1 VGVPDNQLRQ
11 QGWLADEQVY
21 AKWPKRRGRSRLV
34 IVGSAC
40 APDAAVHTAKLLQAL
55 RVTPQARSVCP
66 ARQPDGK
73 CLNDALCPPFTSHGA
88 SICSPGVLS
97 HELLRALAMLRVG
110 GTLVLHGRSHGLGA
124 VPHQRP
130 LHPIDHHRP
139 PRHTAGA
146 HASHISHPATTQG
159 KS

>member
-88 SICSPGVLS
+88 SMCPSGLSIARGASGGCGGPAPSSSLSTNEWGV
-97 HELLRALAMLRVG
+97 M
-110 GTLVLHGRSHGLGA
+110 
-124 VPHQRP
+124 
-130 LHPIDHHRP
+130 
-139 PRHTAGA
+139 
-146 HASHISHPATTQG
+146 
-159 KS
+159 